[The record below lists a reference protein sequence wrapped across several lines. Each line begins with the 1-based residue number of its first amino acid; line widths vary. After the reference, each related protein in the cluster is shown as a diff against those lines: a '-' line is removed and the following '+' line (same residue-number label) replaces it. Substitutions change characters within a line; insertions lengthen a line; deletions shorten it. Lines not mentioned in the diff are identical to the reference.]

1 MSCRFKPNPKYES
14 SAYWSWCIFL
24 VSVQESMGPCGRK
37 VILPTAATTLSLF
50 DVTLKQHFPN
60 FVTKIYFNLF
70 G

>member
-1 MSCRFKPNPKYES
+1 
-14 SAYWSWCIFL
+14 
-24 VSVQESMGPCGRK
+24 MGPCGRK